1 METVRGRNF
10 EHSQMHRRILV
21 PGEADVPNLPRLFRI
36 HQGFER
42 PAGFE
47 EAVGI
52 LHPDVL
58 VKLNQVDVIRLQSSQ
73 RFIDLAGRGVLRPAI
88 EFRHQEHSLPIPI
101 TERQPHAPLAF
112 PIVVI
117 PAVVHEG
124 DAAVDRTTDDANPF
138 VRVLRATDVMAAQ
151 PDHRDFFVGV
161 SEASIDHSVS
171 LGLARRRYADAAR
184 TLKTFLRFMLYSRAL
199 CRGHH
204 VVTQCRKTGPLRELG
219 GPFTYARLYRSFAH
233 EGPK

>member
-1 METVRGRNF
+1 METVRGRDF

-21 PGEADVPNLPRLFRI
+21 PGEADVANLPRLFRI

-42 PAGFE
+42 PAGGE

-88 EFRHQEHSLPIPI
+88 EFRHQEHFLPIPI

-124 DAAVDRTTDDANPF
+124 DATVDRSADDANPF
-138 VRVLRATDVMAAQ
+138 VRILRATDVMAAQ
-151 PDHRDFFVGV
+151 PDHRDSFVGP
-161 SEASIDHSVS
+161 SESSIDHSVS
-171 LGLARRRYADAAR
+171 LGLARRRYADAR
-184 TLKTFLRFMLYSRAL
+184 
-199 CRGHH
+199 
-204 VVTQCRKTGPLRELG
+204 
-219 GPFTYARLYRSFAH
+219 
-233 EGPK
+233 